1 MEPGAPA
8 CGRATAPVRPGYA
21 GSVPPGDGGFPLS
34 DHHASLLA
42 PDYLDGLGSRSMD
55 DLRTMRADCVAA
67 ETGLSYLRRMVQGP
81 LDIVSHE
88 LSRRAEGNGSAGLA
102 DLVADLPARSASSPA
117 RWRGPAPQTL
127 EPTDV
132 DPVLQARLDALVG
145 NGRLGQVPDLSD
157 DDLVA
162 LAAELRTFE
171 AVVSERRKAFFGAVD
186 ALQAE
191 LARRYRD
198 GEASVESL
206 LNG

>member
-1 MEPGAPA
+1 
-8 CGRATAPVRPGYA
+8 
-21 GSVPPGDGGFPLS
+21 VPPADGGFPLS
-34 DHHASLLA
+34 AHHAAMLA
-42 PDYLDGLGSRSMD
+42 PDYLEALGGRSMD
-55 DLRTMRADCVAA
+55 ELRAMRADCVAA

-88 LSRRAEGNGSAGLA
+88 LSRRAEGNGSSDLA
-102 DLVADLPARSASSPA
+102 DIVADLPDSLGEQPRPGGVG
-117 RWRGPAPQTL
+117 RLPQTL

-132 DPVLQARLDALVG
+132 DPVLQARLDDLVG

-171 AVVSERRKAFFGAVD
+171 AVVSERRRSFFGAVD